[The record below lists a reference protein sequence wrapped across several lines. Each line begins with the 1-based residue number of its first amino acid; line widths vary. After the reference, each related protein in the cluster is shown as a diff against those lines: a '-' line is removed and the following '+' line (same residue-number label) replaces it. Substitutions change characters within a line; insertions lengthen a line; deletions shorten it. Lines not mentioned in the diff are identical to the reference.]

1 MGYSPWGRKESEMTE
16 HEYTKNKRINLTYNS
31 GNKYYVVYI
40 SSKVNYKHPGKVA
53 VLSFPIPA
61 SLSPLLPLTPSP
73 SLPSLCSP

>member
-16 HEYTKNKRINLTYNS
+16 HAYTKNKRINLTYNS

-73 SLPSLCSP
+73 SLPPLCSP